1 MTFVFFPFPQFI
13 PGNISNQSITGV
25 VGNWSV
31 VNCEHHVI
39 SSFILTDFLLL
50 ASYLFGLYLF
60 SHGETEYLSNLA
72 DKVFIK
78 NAMAKQGKSWCLC
91 FKTTA
96 NGRLIATIL

>member
-1 MTFVFFPFPQFI
+1 M
-13 PGNISNQSITGV
+13 
-25 VGNWSV
+25 

-91 FKTTA
+91 CKISA
-96 NGRLIATIL
+96 NGRRAKCPLNELSAFQRFRITGFTNTGVW